1 MFLEFAREQQSPN
14 TLEIKTNI
22 SKAPFSL
29 LLISHSQA
37 TCSGDSRSSHTKLRQ
52 LIKWLVRLEL
62 LKSSSIA
69 NGCEILQFFYYYY
82 SFLCSY
88 AQIFNWCQ
96 NAVPVLWDMFFS
108 WTSQKNHPMPSR
120 KSTMSRSVLM
130 TILQANTLR
139 RLWSCLRSCTMLCIA
154 NELEKEKAVCDS
166 KTENPASRQIFL

>member
-88 AQIFNWCQ
+88 AQIFN
-96 NAVPVLWDMFFS
+96 
-108 WTSQKNHPMPSR
+108 
-120 KSTMSRSVLM
+120 
-130 TILQANTLR
+130 
-139 RLWSCLRSCTMLCIA
+139 
-154 NELEKEKAVCDS
+154 
-166 KTENPASRQIFL
+166 